1 MPTPV
6 ITNTQLGW
14 AFQTSFLNNVKPK
27 ASFLTQLLF
36 SGRDVILPTETVE
49 LSYREGE
56 RYLAPFVEVN
66 AEAIPVGAR
75 STTFANVSTPNIRIK
90 RPMDAYQA
98 FLRRQPG
105 TGIFINGGDVVAAAR
120 AQAIAEDSLYMAELI
135 DNRLEW
141 MIGQLLSGTTDGKMV
156 LSYEVQ
162 QNANWRIEIP
172 RSTEMDITL
181 AGDSVRRWDGSAPDP
196 LKDFLTV
203 KRQFSKHV
211 NAPASVAIMDSK
223 AADALLSISGIQ
235 ALLDRKNIDAGS
247 LALQAQFAE
256 TGAILHGVLFGIPI
270 WEYTREFVDTDGTAK
285 QFLSGAATAPGKVTF
300 LAQGALNDSVV
311 YYGCI
316 PDHTAFEQGSFV
328 GKRFAKSWKT
338 EDPSVYTQLVQTRP
352 LPFIRRPNAVCV
364 MQATS

>member
-36 SGRDVILPTETVE
+36 SGRDVILPTESVE

-56 RYLAPFVEVN
+56 RFLAPFVEVN

-75 STTFANVSTPNIRIK
+75 STTFASVSTPNIRIK

-98 FLRRQPG
+98 FLRRLPN

-162 QNANWRIEIP
+162 ANANWRIEIP

-181 AGDSVRRWDGSAPDP
+181 LTTRRWDDSAPDP
-196 LKDFLTV
+196 FKDFLAV
-203 KRQFSKHV
+203 KRLFSKHV
-211 NAPASVAIMDSK
+211 NSPASVAIMDSK

-235 ALLDRKNIDAGS
+235 TVLDRKNIDAGS
-247 LALQAQFAE
+247 LALQAQFSEA
-256 TGAILHGVLFGIPI
+256 GAILHGTLFGIPI

-285 QFLSGAATAPGKVTF
+285 QFLTGTATAPGRVVF
-300 LAQGALNDSVV
+300 LALGALSDSVV

-316 PDHTAFEQGSFV
+316 PDHAAFEQGSFV